1 MVFVSSW
8 RLLAFSQNFAF
19 ESKARQKYCE
29 KGAPSGVV
37 GSCPRIVWPI
47 SSGHAALV
55 VQNGRQRFIEK
66 LITIIQKSIGNH
78 EKSIPN
84 RPKWCPETIQKQ
96 SRQQVDS
103 RNGPRRHRPLF
114 PGPILRPWGDLGR
127 HLGTQLGA
135 KGSQNRA
142 FWCQVAPKCRKMRP
156 RMRHQKIY

>member
-55 VQNGRQRFIEK
+55 VQNGRQKFIEH
-66 LITIIQKSIGNH
+66 LIKIIQNSIGNH
-78 EKSIPN
+78 ENSIPN
-84 RPKWCPETIQKQ
+84 RPTWCP
-96 SRQQVDS
+96 
-103 RNGPRRHRPLF
+103 RNAPKVILEARRFQNGSWYHHLILF
-114 PGPILRPWGDLGR
+114 WWVFGATWAILD
-127 HLGTQLGA
+127 
-135 KGSQNRA
+135 A
-142 FWCQVAPKCRKMRP
+142 FWAPAGRQGGPKIDRFGT
-156 RMRHQKIY
+156 RMRQNVEK